1 MSTFD
6 ELFGAKSLGGE
17 TGGATLDL
25 LKQIQAAA
33 QSGIS
38 VGMEKK
44 EQHLGNFLKA
54 SQDIFTT
61 RYSKEEPMIDENGKK
76 RPLNDKELLGS
87 ALGIPPK
94 GLVWEKRTDFIPGIK
109 YDTETGEYTPT
120 GEGVP
125 RGATSLLSIAPRRK
139 VAQEKMAWLK
149 KKFSSNIL
157 QKAFDYTN
165 EYHYMNLPPIPDTE
179 QYAKYLEE
187 VGDYAEML
195 KSGKTEEMLK
205 KQEKLKK
212 GKAPKEVVPY

>member
-54 SQDIFTT
+54 SQDVFTT
-61 RYSKEEPMIDENGKK
+61 RYSKEEPMIEENGKK

-94 GLVWEKRTDFIPGIK
+94 SLVWEKRPETTATPMSWREYKLSEEHPEFKEYLKGYRSAGLAKEKFDFAVRKYGDKKVSDAYNDAADEFREPSTFGI
-109 YDTETGEYTPT
+109 T
-120 GEGVP
+120 
-125 RGATSLLSIAPRRK
+125 L
-139 VAQEKMAWLK
+139 AQQKEKDPELENKIIIRALE
-149 KKFSSNIL
+149 IL
-157 QKAFDYTN
+157 
-165 EYHYMNLPPIPDTE
+165 E
-179 QYAKYLEE
+179 
-187 VGDYAEML
+187 
-195 KSGKTEEMLK
+195 

>member
-94 GLVWEKRTDFIPGIK
+94 GLVWEKREEKSKFYEGLKIDPTTGKVTFPEGRVPIGAAGIF
-109 YDTETGEYTPT
+109 TQQQ
-120 GEGVP
+120 
-125 RGATSLLSIAPRRK
+125 SIDWQRQKQA
-139 VAQEKMAWLK
+139 ENI
-149 KKFSSNIL
+149 KKFGKKRFDDVHKFIL
-157 QKAFDYTN
+157 SKNLRAYTTL
-165 EYHYMNLPPIPDTE
+165 ERAVERDPDFLLKVMQQTE
-179 QYAKYLEE
+179 DFLN
-187 VGDYAEML
+187 AEDIL
-195 KSGKTEEMLK
+195 KNRE
-205 KQEKLKK
+205 
-212 GKAPKEVVPY
+212 KEVVPY